1 MDENER
7 IEFLLR
13 LMNLPPANEL
23 ANPKALILA
32 NLQHN
37 EEILDDLGEQAL
49 RCVEMLYLS
58 SEDRKS

>member
-1 MDENER
+1 
-7 IEFLLR
+7 
-13 LMNLPPANEL
+13 MNLPPANEL